1 MKKIIHAGLMILLI
15 ALSLQTKAATPFIP
29 SVHSVIFK
37 KIFPGPRV
45 VFDGRHLIRRPD
57 LIVSKIH
64 PFKWDRANQRTIIKV
79 TVKNIGLV
87 KAKKSLLRVMDPS
100 TSQRPNTPYKVFAF
114 VPDLAAGTSYTATLY
129 LPYWIFNPDAS
140 LEAKADFN
148 NKVLEIRENN
158 NTLVFYRVG

>member
-29 SVHSVIFK
+29 ALNNIIFK
-37 KIFPGPRV
+37 KKFPGPGIH
-45 VFDGRHLIRRPD
+45 FDGRHLIRRPD

-64 PFKWDRANQRTIIKV
+64 PFKWDRANRRTIIKV
-79 TVKNIGLV
+79 TVKNVGFV
-87 KAKKSLLRVMDPS
+87 KANKSLLRVIDPS
-100 TSQRPNTPYKVFAF
+100 TSRRPNKAFAF
-114 VPDLAAGTSYTATLY
+114 VPDLVAGATYTATLY

-148 NKVLEIRENN
+148 NNVLEIRENN